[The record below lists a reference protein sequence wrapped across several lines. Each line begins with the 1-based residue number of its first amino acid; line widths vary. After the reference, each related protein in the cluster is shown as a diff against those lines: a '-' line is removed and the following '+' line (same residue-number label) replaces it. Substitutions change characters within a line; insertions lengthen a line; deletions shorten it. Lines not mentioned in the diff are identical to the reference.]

1 MRVALVCPYDFSRP
15 GGVQS
20 HITGLGHALA
30 RRGHAVEIVAPNP
43 DSTIGG
49 LPVVSC
55 GAAHVLPFGGTHI
68 DFTWAPW
75 MRVRQVSRRGYDVMH
90 FHTIWNPLMP
100 FQLATLFRGAK
111 VATFH
116 DVPSP
121 ATPVL
126 ARGAMPLGSEFV
138 RRVFVDTT
146 IAVSPVVA
154 RHLIGLDYEI
164 IPNGVA
170 VPDPL
175 PPEGARGSLLYLGR
189 LEPRKGIATLIEALT
204 LLGPDA
210 PPTRIAG
217 DGYMRG
223 ELERQVR
230 DRGLTDVSFLGE
242 VSEPHKWELLRD
254 ASALIAPSL
263 GGESFGIVLLEAM
276 AAGAIPIAAD
286 NPGYAHV
293 LGERAAEL
301 LFPAGSAARLAERIR
316 EITRDRERR
325 DSLRAWGERFHRQFL
340 WDRVAER
347 VEKVYE
353 KAIRL

>member
-1 MRVALVCPYDFSRP
+1 MRIALVCPYDLYRP

-20 HITGLGHALA
+20 HIAGLGNALVA
-30 RRGHAVEIVAPNP
+30 RGHAVEIIAPSQEGVVA
-43 DSTIGG
+43 G
-49 LPVVSC
+49 LPVISC
-55 GAAHVLPFGGTHI
+55 GSSVVQAFGGTHI

-75 MRVRQVSRRGYDVMH
+75 SRVRQVSRRGYDVVH

-100 FQLATLFRGAK
+100 FQLATLFRGPK

-121 ATPVL
+121 STPAL

-138 RRVFVDTT
+138 RRVFVHRT

-154 RHLIGLDYEI
+154 SYLIGEDFDI

-170 VPDPL
+170 VPHPL
-175 PPEGARGSLLYLGR
+175 PPEGTRGSLLYLGR

-217 DGYMRG
+217 DGYLRSQ
-223 ELERQVR
+223 LEREVR
-230 DRGLTDVSFLGE
+230 ERELRNVHFLGE
-242 VSEPHKWELLRD
+242 VTERHKWELLRD
-254 ASALIAPSL
+254 ASALVAPSV

-276 AAGAIPIAAD
+276 AAGAVPIAAD
-286 NPGYAHV
+286 NPGYAH
-293 LGERAAEL
+293 LLRDRAAEL
-301 LFPAGSAARLAERIR
+301 LFPAGDATRLAARIR
-316 EITRDRERR
+316 EVLCDAARRENL
-325 DSLRAWGERFHRQFL
+325 SAWGERYQQEFL
-340 WDRVAER
+340 WDRVAGS

-353 KAIRL
+353 RAIRL

>member
-1 MRVALVCPYDFSRP
+1 MRIALVCPYDLLRP

-20 HITGLGHALA
+20 HIAGLGRALVA
-30 RRGHAVEIVAPNP
+30 KGHTVEIIAPNP
-43 DSTIGG
+43 DTVFHG

-55 GAAHVLPFGGTHI
+55 GASRVRAFGGTHI
-68 DFTWAPW
+68 DVTWAPW
-75 MRVRQVSRRGYDVMH
+75 ARVGQVSRRGYDVVH

-100 FQLATLFRGAK
+100 FQLATLFRGPK

-121 ATPVL
+121 STPGV
-126 ARGAMPLGSEFV
+126 ARAAMPLGSEFV
-138 RRVFVDTT
+138 RRVFVDRT
-146 IAVSPVVA
+146 IAVSPIVA
-154 RHLIGLDYEI
+154 EYLIGTDFEI

-175 PPEGARGSLLYLGR
+175 PPAGARGSLLYLGR

-217 DGYMRG
+217 DGYLRA
-223 ELERQVR
+223 ELERAVR
-230 DRGLTDVSFLGE
+230 DRGLRNVSFLGE
-242 VSEPHKWELLRD
+242 VTELHKWELLRD
-254 ASALIAPSL
+254 ASALVAPSL

-286 NPGYAHV
+286 NPGYTH
-293 LGERAAEL
+293 LLRERAGEL
-301 LFPAGSAARLAERIR
+301 LFPAGDASRLAARIR
-316 EITRDRERR
+316 EVLCDDARR
-325 DSLRAWGERFHRQFL
+325 DDLRAWGERYHRQFL
-340 WDRVAER
+340 WDRVSER
-347 VEKVYE
+347 VERVYE
-353 KAIRL
+353 RAVGI